1 MNKTK
6 YNISKKIKKMM
17 SNFSSSPPPLLK
29 IHLCIKASAPF
40 SKVSKKVQIPMV
52 QEKGTNGMN
61 ILWKI
66 IITKLH
72 STVYHQGRFE
82 YFNYLFCC
90 FFS

>member
-6 YNISKKIKKMM
+6 YNISKKIK
-17 SNFSSSPPPLLK
+17 NDVQFFILPPPLLK